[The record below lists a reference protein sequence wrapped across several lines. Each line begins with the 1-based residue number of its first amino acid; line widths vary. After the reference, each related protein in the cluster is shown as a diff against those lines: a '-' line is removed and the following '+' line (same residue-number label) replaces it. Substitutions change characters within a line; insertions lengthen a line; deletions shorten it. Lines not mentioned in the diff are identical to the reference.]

1 MHLIG
6 LWKDRRA
13 LAVFLFV
20 PIMLRCVVADWHLA
34 DNPTAPAFVRFWTK
48 ADNGGFRP
56 PKVCPLMTQM
66 RHWLCTAAMFLMSL
80 SAPL

>member
-34 DNPTAPAFVRFWTK
+34 SIRARALNGRYWGNSGRGATAPAGSSPVLNYFGKKNSFSP
-48 ADNGGFRP
+48 N
-56 PKVCPLMTQM
+56 
-66 RHWLCTAAMFLMSL
+66 
-80 SAPL
+80 